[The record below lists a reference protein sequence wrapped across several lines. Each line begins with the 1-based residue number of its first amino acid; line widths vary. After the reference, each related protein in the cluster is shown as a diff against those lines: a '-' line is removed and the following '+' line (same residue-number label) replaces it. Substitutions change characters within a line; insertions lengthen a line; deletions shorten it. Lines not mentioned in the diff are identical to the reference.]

1 MVSKLVLKTISKT
14 TAVTPSMQGSSLSYR
29 EIQPALLPYKARLL
43 AHPIYESIQDVNQL
57 QVFMESHAFAV
68 WDFMTLL
75 KALQMRLTC
84 VSLPWV
90 PPSNPELA
98 YFINSIVLGEEADDF
113 GTQDFQKA
121 TSHYDLYLDS
131 MKEIGAS
138 HDGISFL
145 VNQIQRGERW
155 QNALKQTRSKFPTIP
170 SNTFDFVEE
179 TLRVTEEKATHE
191 IASYFLF
198 GREDPIPNMYRKII
212 QKFDNQDLK
221 CNNFRMY
228 LERHIEVDGDAHAPM
243 ADIMLEKLCTNS
255 KKCEEAFI
263 MGQKSIEMRLHLWD
277 GIYSKIK
284 KH

>member
-1 MVSKLVLKTISKT
+1 MVSRFLSKALASKT
-14 TAVTPSMQGSSLSYR
+14 AARASCLDYKD
-29 EIQPALLPYKARLL
+29 IQPALLPYKSRLL
-43 AHPIYESIQDVNQL
+43 AHPIYESIQEANQL

-75 KALQMRLTC
+75 KSLQMRLTC

-90 PPSNPELA
+90 PPNNPELA

-113 GTQDFQKA
+113 GTQDFRRA
-121 TSHYDLYLDS
+121 TSHYDLYLES
-131 MKEIGAS
+131 MKEVGANYN
-138 HDGISFL
+138 GINFL
-145 VNQIQRGERW
+145 VNRIQGGVTW
-155 QNALKQTRSKFPTIP
+155 QNALNETRSKFPSIP
-170 SNTFDFVEE
+170 SNTFDFVEY
-179 TLRVTEEKATHE
+179 TMMVAEEKDTHE

-198 GREDPIPNMYRKII
+198 GREDPIPNMYRKIV
-212 QKFDNQDLK
+212 QRFDNQDLS
-221 CNNFRMY
+221 CNNFKMY

-255 KKCEEAFI
+255 KKCEEALI

-284 KH
+284 